1 MTDIK
6 PLEKLLD
13 WKLLKGSHDWP
24 GPHGGT
30 CINEAAIV
38 AAGFEYQS
46 VSHAEDCPPCFSP
59 VISAYLI
66 ALNDRM
72 GDKQRQQLKRFVTR
86 LSGSRDTPEV
96 EHQRLEFI
104 VIETVRR
111 VVAMAMDAAGLKNNA
126 AKCRAAATFVEA
138 TNAATAAAAAAANAA
153 KAATYA
159 TYATKAAD
167 AAKAATYATYAT
179 KAADAAGVA
188 NAAAKA
194 AGVANAADYA
204 AYAAYFT
211 YATKAADAAGV
222 ANAANAAKAADYAAY
237 AAYAADAA
245 VCNHCI
251 EIVEGAL
258 AIGNQA
264 TDIDTALVIERMDKI
279 RQRVTA

>member
-1 MTDIK
+1 MTNIK

-13 WKLLKGSHDWP
+13 WKLLTGSHDWP

-38 AAGFEYQS
+38 AAGFEYQR
-46 VSHAEDCPPCFSP
+46 VSCAEDCPPCFSP

-72 GDKQRQQLKRFVTR
+72 SSEPRQQLKRFVTR

-96 EHQRLEFI
+96 EQQRLEYI
-104 VIETVRR
+104 VTETARR
-111 VVAMAMDAAGLKNNA
+111 IVSKAMDAAGPKINA
-126 AKCRAAATFVEA
+126 SMAYPTAGGHAAAATTATTAAAIHATPDEA
-138 TNAATAAAAAAANAA
+138 GAAIHAYAAAAAAVH
-153 KAATYA
+153 AATAATHYA
-159 TYATKAAD
+159 TAYATA
-167 AAKAATYATYAT
+167 YAMMHGA
-179 KAADAAGVA
+179 AAGVH
-188 NAAAKA
+188 AAA
-194 AGVANAADYA
+194 VVY
-204 AYAAYFT
+204 
-211 YATKAADAAGV
+211 
-222 ANAANAAKAADYAAY
+222 
-237 AAYAADAA
+237 
-245 VCNHCI
+245 NHCI